1 LKAEGI
7 HNIRGDK
14 VEEAIKEI
22 QKFCRERQ
30 SEVDLRFANG
40 SKKFENHEGRIREVE
55 KDTDNLC
62 IKFIAMNNR
71 LSQILTSVV
80 IACIMLAINLLIG
93 RF

>member
-22 QKFCRERQ
+22 QTYCRNRQ
-30 SEVDLRFANG
+30 SEVDKRFENG
-40 SKKFENHEGRIREVE
+40 TKKFTDHEGRIRELE

-62 IKFIAMNNR
+62 NKFMAMNNR
-71 LSQILTSVV
+71 LNQILGSVV
-80 IACIMLAINLLIG
+80 VACILLVLNLLIG

>member
-22 QKFCRERQ
+22 QKYCRERESKTDAQ
-30 SEVDLRFANG
+30 FAAG
-40 SKKFENHEGRIREVE
+40 SKKFENHEGRIRELE

-62 IKFIAMNNR
+62 QKFMTMNNR
-71 LSQILTSVV
+71 LNQILGSVV
-80 IACIMLAINLLIG
+80 VACILLAINLLIG